1 MFFVPG
7 PYPPHVFGSTCFHGN
22 IEDEWLV
29 VHLLFALSRAQQQLV
44 IRLVTRVALSLQT
57 LSTVQF
63 FDNGQMVLCPYCTV
77 PDFPIMAYLPKPL
90 HEQNQGATRQ
100 GK

>member
-44 IRLVTRVALSLQT
+44 IRLVTSPCRPSALYSFLI
-57 LSTVQF
+57 
-63 FDNGQMVLCPYCTV
+63 MVKWFYALTARYQI
-77 PDFPIMAYLPKPL
+77 FL
-90 HEQNQGATRQ
+90 
-100 GK
+100 